1 MWIPVGNN
9 SYLIFEVFE
18 FALDLDEPWKLM
30 NLEFD
35 VEAQTWHLYIDF
47 KRGAT
52 IKCPLCDS
60 GCRLVPSAPSAN
72 IVWKITDWL
81 GWWGGEEPLR
91 SLQEIGAAPPSC
103 PRLAEKQDQSCLK
116 GH

>member
-1 MWIPVGNN
+1 MWIPVGKN

-60 GCRLVPSAPSAN
+60 GCRLVPRKMVGMSVSFPDSARHLSSEN
-72 IVWKITDWL
+72 
-81 GWWGGEEPLR
+81 
-91 SLQEIGAAPPSC
+91 SL
-103 PRLAEKQDQSCLK
+103 
-116 GH
+116 